1 MKIKLEDVLEAI
13 ESASDEFEYYCN
25 TESGEIIMYGD
36 SMLTGIDQSDFLEE
50 LEADDDNKYIE
61 LPSKFE
67 INDYHIMETFIWS
80 LPEGEVRDE
89 LEDAIRGRGA
99 FRRFKD
105 KIYYFALEEQ
115 WFSYRDSEY
124 KRMAVRWCEDHN
136 IEYI

>member
-1 MKIKLEDVLEAI
+1 M
-13 ESASDEFEYYCN
+13 
-25 TESGEIIMYGD
+25 
-36 SMLTGIDQSDFLEE
+36 
-50 LEADDDNKYIE
+50 
-61 LPSKFE
+61 
-67 INDYHIMETFIWS
+67 WS
-80 LPEGEVRDE
+80 LPEGEVQDE

-105 KIYYFALEEQ
+105 KIYYFGIEEQ